1 MKGAQVERLT
11 GLAGVGIGVSPL
23 LLIPLY
29 FTYAGPPP
37 ASNVLTR
44 NLVSILLCALL
55 IVFLAGL
62 SHLIRKANAA
72 YEWIASV
79 IYGAGMTWVAV
90 LLVGI
95 SLEVGAIYGA
105 PDGTIDPTIDGP
117 LAHGTMLIHGSI
129 GRALTALILTAAG
142 YAILR
147 TRIFAVWIG
156 RAAYIIALINVMFIP
171 SLFFGTDAARFYS
184 AVGWGN
190 SALVASLIGY
200 WCLAVGVALL
210 RRAPNETFPSIGL
223 AQTDVPMSRHQPTER
238 STPKSLDG

>member
-1 MKGAQVERLT
+1 
-11 GLAGVGIGVSPL
+11 VGIGVSPL

-44 NLVSILLCALL
+44 NLVGILLCALL

-62 SHLIRKANAA
+62 SHLIRVAHAA

-95 SLEVGAIYGA
+95 SLEVGAISGA
-105 PDGTIDPTIDGP
+105 PGGTLDPPIDGP
-117 LAHGTMLIHGSI
+117 LANGTMLIHGSI

-147 TRIFAVWIG
+147 TRIFAVWIAAPPHH
-156 RAAYIIALINVMFIP
+156 RAHQRDVHPVAVLRHRCGSVLQRGWMATAL
-171 SLFFGTDAARFYS
+171 SSRASS
-184 AVGWGN
+184 ATGAWRW
-190 SALVASLIGY
+190 ASR
-200 WCLAVGVALL
+200 C
-210 RRAPNETFPSIGL
+210 
-223 AQTDVPMSRHQPTER
+223 
-238 STPKSLDG
+238 

>member
-1 MKGAQVERLT
+1 MNGAQVERLT
-11 GLAGVGIGVSPL
+11 GLAGVAIGVGSF

-29 FTYAGPPP
+29 FVYSGAPP

-44 NLVSILLCALL
+44 NLVNILLCALL
-55 IVFLAGL
+55 VVFLAGL
-62 SHLIRKANAA
+62 SHLIRKADAA

-79 IYGAGMTWVAV
+79 IYGAGMTWIAV
-90 LLVGI
+90 LFVGI
-95 SLEVGAIYGA
+95 SLEVGAIYGG

-129 GRALTALILTAAG
+129 GRALTALILTPAG

-147 TRIFAVWIG
+147 TGIFAVWIG
-156 RAAYIIALINVMFIP
+156 RAAYVIALINVMFIP

-190 SALVASLIGY
+190 SALAASLIAY
-200 WCLAVGVALL
+200 WCLAVGVSLL
-210 RRAPNETFPSIGL
+210 RRAPNATVPPIDF
-223 AQTDVPMSRHQPTER
+223 ARTDVPSV
-238 STPKSLDG
+238 

>member
-1 MKGAQVERLT
+1 MKRALVERLT
-11 GLAGVGIGVSPL
+11 GLAGVAIGVASF

-44 NLVSILLCALL
+44 NLIGILLCALL

-62 SHLIRKANAA
+62 SHLIRKADAT

-79 IYGAGMTWVAV
+79 LYGAGMTWVAV
-90 LLVGI
+90 LLVGM
-95 SLEVGAIYGA
+95 SLEVGAIYGT

-142 YAILR
+142 YVILR
-147 TRIFAVWIG
+147 TRLFAVWIG
-156 RAAYIIALINVMFIP
+156 RAAYVIALINVLFIP
-171 SLFFGTDAARFYS
+171 SLYFGSDAARFYS

-190 SALVASLIGY
+190 SALVASLIAY
-200 WCLAVGVALL
+200 WCLAVGVSLL
-210 RRAPNETFPSIGL
+210 RRAPNDVSPSISL
-223 AQTDVPMSRHQPTER
+223 AQTDVPSV
-238 STPKSLDG
+238 